1 MLVLGAETF
10 DLSWHSPSS
19 VPVLVQSRSMV
30 NAVSSPVPPGTEL
43 SSWEESET
51 EWKADMEEA
60 TMYLWAP
67 HAMTAQCAVGRGEV
81 Q

>member
-1 MLVLGAETF
+1 
-10 DLSWHSPSS
+10 
-19 VPVLVQSRSMV
+19 MV